1 MKSSLEDGFNSILI
15 LISLSEED
23 LKYVHIARRSRFKGG
38 ISRNIV
44 VVPEG
49 VARV

>member
-1 MKSSLEDGFNSILI
+1 MYTSPVTLI
-15 LISLSEED
+15 FIE
-23 LKYVHIARRSRFKGG
+23 

-49 VARV
+49 VAGLVRLVLVVRGFIYIEFVVVRFGVV